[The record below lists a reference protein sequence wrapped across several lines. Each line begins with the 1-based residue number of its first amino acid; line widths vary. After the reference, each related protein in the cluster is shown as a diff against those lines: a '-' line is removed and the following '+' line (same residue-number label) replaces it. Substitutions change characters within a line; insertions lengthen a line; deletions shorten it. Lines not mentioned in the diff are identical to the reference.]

1 MAHQILIIEKENS
14 LRNNLG
20 QHLRQQGFQ
29 VCETDQVDKAMGL
42 LGDARIELVLIALEE
57 FKRDGIAIMREIRER
72 YPHMKVITINS
83 GEQLELSI
91 ESMRLGAFDDFLIPF
106 DLDALISRIQSAV
119 GNKPSD
125 PRDSKN

>member
-29 VCETDQVDKAMGL
+29 VRETDQVDKAMGL
-42 LGDARIELVLIALEE
+42 LGAARIELVLIALEE
-57 FKRDGIAIMREIRER
+57 FKRDGISIMREIRER

-91 ESMRLGAFDDFLIPF
+91 ESMRLGAIDDFLIPF

-119 GNKPSD
+119 ANKPSD